1 MRIFTLL
8 LLFVSFQ
15 FQSNAQKTRSID
27 TTKYRINLPEYWK
40 PGNKV
45 WRILNNNLPKV
56 CLELANKDLCGDNC
70 QAGYTVDF
78 EVTEPI
84 ILDYYS
90 NKISGNRHEIIT
102 LYTFQSNLFVRNKDG
117 VITSHII
124 LADTN
129 EVFRLKNTAYIN
141 DVISPPTPP
150 KFRLT
155 KNQAGQP
162 EMIMLDQRDPSLGS
176 RLTGGE
182 SPYNYINKNKDKLG
196 PTLTDLYRV
205 IDQKIR
211 SLE

>member
-155 KNQAGQP
+155 KT
-162 EMIMLDQRDPSLGS
+162 R
-176 RLTGGE
+176 
-182 SPYNYINKNKDKLG
+182 
-196 PTLTDLYRV
+196 RV
-205 IDQKIR
+205 NR
-211 SLE
+211 R

>member
-1 MRIFTLL
+1 M
-8 LLFVSFQ
+8 
-15 FQSNAQKTRSID
+15 
-27 TTKYRINLPEYWK
+27 
-40 PGNKV
+40 
-45 WRILNNNLPKV
+45 
-56 CLELANKDLCGDNC
+56 
-70 QAGYTVDF
+70 
-78 EVTEPI
+78 
-84 ILDYYS
+84 
-90 NKISGNRHEIIT
+90 T

-117 VITSHII
+117 VITSHIF

-141 DVISPPTPP
+141 DLISPPTPP

-182 SPYNYINKNKDKLG
+182 SSYNYINKNKDKLG